1 MEENN
6 SDYINIDGCNYRKNV
21 GILLYNN
28 NGKVFIAK
36 RNQNKIEYKW
46 QFPQGGIDIGES
58 PETAVLRE
66 LKEETGITNAKIVYE
81 DNIWRAYKFPAELK
95 FSEKKSHD
103 YYKNVHGQIQKW
115 FLIEFT
121 GNESEIKLPN
131 DELLEYKWID
141 LNLDIVKDIVPFK
154 REVYENLIKE
164 MQPILKDI
172 MKNKYLIKKKEV

>member
-66 LKEETGITNAKIVYE
+66 LKEETGIT
-81 DNIWRAYKFPAELK
+81 
-95 FSEKKSHD
+95 S
-103 YYKNVHGQIQKW
+103 G
-115 FLIEFT
+115 
-121 GNESEIKLPN
+121 
-131 DELLEYKWID
+131 
-141 LNLDIVKDIVPFK
+141 
-154 REVYENLIKE
+154 
-164 MQPILKDI
+164 
-172 MKNKYLIKKKEV
+172 